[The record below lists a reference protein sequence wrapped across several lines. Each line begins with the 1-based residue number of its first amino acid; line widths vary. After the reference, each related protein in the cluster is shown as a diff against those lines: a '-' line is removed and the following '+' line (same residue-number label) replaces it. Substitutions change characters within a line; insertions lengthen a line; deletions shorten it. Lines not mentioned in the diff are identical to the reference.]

1 MGRLVKASGE
11 TPGNTVSV
19 LSPPQDGMELQLGGG
34 GNRGSSNDGCRNEME
49 MELWRG
55 NMLWLWLWLWLR
67 LRLGRLLSEA
77 NNDILNDGKCA
88 SGDEVASM
96 FTASF
101 LPG

>member
-55 NMLWLWLWLWLR
+55 NMLWLWLR
-67 LRLGRLLSEA
+67 RLLSEA
-77 NNDILNDGKCA
+77 NNGILNDGKCA